1 MEISGIRSTF
11 PFLFQNNEKG
21 VNVDNMNNVGDIV
34 DIHAPQILAD
44 DEVEGVYNDTLN
56 IIANDHAQ
64 ALSAHSGLSESR
76 VFALLGM

>member
-21 VNVDNMNNVGDIV
+21 VNVNNIKDLGDVV
-34 DIHAPQILAD
+34 DIHSPQILAD

-56 IIANDHAQ
+56 MITTDHAQ
-64 ALSAHSGLSESR
+64 ALAAHSGLSESR